1 MARNTLMF
9 ESTIDSGMFIFTEV
23 TRESVHAQVIEE
35 YT

>member
-9 ESTIDSGMFIFTEV
+9 ESTIDGIMFIFAEV

-35 YT
+35 HT